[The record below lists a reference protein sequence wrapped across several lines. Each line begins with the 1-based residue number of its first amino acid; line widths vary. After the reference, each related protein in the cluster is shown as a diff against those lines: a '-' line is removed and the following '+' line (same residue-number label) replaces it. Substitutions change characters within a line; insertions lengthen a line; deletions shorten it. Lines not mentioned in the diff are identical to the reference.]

1 MLHPHTHS
9 LKLLELAI
17 SAAPA
22 FFPDERRVMM
32 HAEYER
38 LATDTTSTLGDI
50 EACLIEFGREIWP
63 YRRAFAELHDRQGRQ
78 HEDAY
83 LQEVLEKK
91 GLKEKYLNF
100 LAKGGRVEDVRQG
113 GEFEVFFTPEER
125 ATVSAA
131 KIDVHNRVVAE
142 LTTRCHGPEAEA
154 CTTLVSQYRAEQQ
167 EVFGLLAQLSALAAQ
182 SEKWG
187 PEIHGK
193 VAAFEQGWSGVER
206 DVRAEEVRGEIDYYR
221 GVMDLLEVG

>member
-1 MLHPHTHS
+1 MLHPHIHS

-22 FFPDERRVMM
+22 FFPDERRSMM
-32 HAEYER
+32 RAEYER
-38 LATDTTSTLGDI
+38 LSVDTNSTLATI
-50 EACLIEFGREIWP
+50 EERLVEFGREIWP
-63 YRRAFAELHDRQGRQ
+63 YRRAFAELHDREGRQ
-78 HEDAY
+78 KEDVY

-91 GLKEKYLNF
+91 GLKDKYLNF
-100 LAKGGRVEDVRQG
+100 LAKGGRVEDIRQG

-125 ATVSAA
+125 AVVSTA
-131 KIDVHNRVVAE
+131 KIDAHDRVVAE
-142 LTTRCHGPEAEA
+142 LNSRCRGSEAET
-154 CTTLVSQYRAEQQ
+154 CTTLVSRYRAEQQ
-167 EVFGLLAQLSALAAQ
+167 EVLGLLVQLSALATQ

-221 GVMDLLEVG
+221 GVMDLLEAG